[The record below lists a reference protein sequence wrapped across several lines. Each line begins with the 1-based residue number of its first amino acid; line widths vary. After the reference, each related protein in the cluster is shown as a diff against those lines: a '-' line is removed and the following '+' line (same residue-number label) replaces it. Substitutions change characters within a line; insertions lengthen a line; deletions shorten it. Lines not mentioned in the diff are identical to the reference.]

1 MPAQGLESNNSEFLV
16 EAHPEMNYY
25 MFWLSLNEPLD
36 QRRPPVEIARST
48 MCFASEFSR
57 LTPTGAKRAEIQAVR
72 PVPPR

>member
-1 MPAQGLESNNSEFLV
+1 
-16 EAHPEMNYY
+16 MNYY

-36 QRRPPVEIARST
+36 QRRPPVDIARST
-48 MCFASEFSR
+48 MCFAIEFSR